1 MYRPPPVAQR
11 HCTPCED
18 GHVPDADVVAGGGT
32 EPARVTATAVP
43 TVIDRHTRAT
53 WAVRDSMW
61 VAQRNIIGMVRT
73 PQVLVFSTIQP
84 VLFVLMFRYVFGG
97 AIHIPG
103 VRYVDFLM
111 PGVFVQTVTFG
122 AVNTG
127 VGLAEDLQKGL
138 IERFRTL
145 PMARSAVLAGRTLA
159 DTLRNLFVI
168 ILMIAVGFLVGFHLH
183 TNVIELIAAVA
194 VMLLFG
200 FALSWVM
207 ALIGLAT
214 RNAEA
219 AQADAFV
226 STRTMPRFLRDYA
239 NHQPVTAT
247 ANATRALLL
256 GGPTLSRVLVAAAWS
271 IGIVVVFA
279 PLAVTRYRQTA

>member
-1 MYRPPPVAQR
+1 
-11 HCTPCED
+11 
-18 GHVPDADVVAGGGT
+18 
-32 EPARVTATAVP
+32 
-43 TVIDRHTRAT
+43 
-53 WAVRDSMW
+53 
-61 VAQRNIIGMVRT
+61 
-73 PQVLVFSTIQP
+73 

-97 AIHIPG
+97 AIHIPN

-168 ILMIAVGFLVGFHLH
+168 ILMIVVGFLVGFHLH
-183 TNVIELIAAVA
+183 TNAIELVEAIML
-194 VMLLFG
+194 MLLFG

-207 ALIGLAT
+207 AVIGLGT

-219 AQADAFV
+219 AQAAAFPLMALLVFASNAFV

-239 NHQPVTAT
+239 NHQPVSAT
-247 ANATRALLL
+247 TNAIRALVL
-256 GGPTLSRVLVAAAWS
+256 GGPTLSRVLVAAAWA
-271 IGIVVVFA
+271 IGIVLVFS
-279 PLAVTRYRQTA
+279 PFAVARYRQTA